1 MVKYPQED
9 FKNILDEAE
18 RKQIKINDQI
28 HLDKQ
33 APQHFSDREPS
44 TQQTDQPSQDF
55 SESGCSSQPARE
67 EVSNEPEVKKT
78 KSSNKDGEKL
88 SSLYPGIQLCGKM
101 NDLYRCEEAL
111 EFIKNA
117 RDVFCD
123 MNELNKKL
131 VTPLNRIHWKMTG

>member
-44 TQQTDQPSQDF
+44 TQQTDQPSQEF
-55 SESGCSSQPARE
+55 SESINSSQPARE
-67 EVSNEPEVKKT
+67 EISNEPEGKQSKT
-78 KSSNKDGEKL
+78 KSYHKEGGDRG
-88 SSLYPGIQLCGKM
+88 
-101 NDLYRCEEAL
+101 D
-111 EFIKNA
+111 
-117 RDVFCD
+117 
-123 MNELNKKL
+123 
-131 VTPLNRIHWKMTG
+131 